1 VKTKLLIVY
10 IALITVPLVVLGWL
24 GARAIGQEREML
36 DRNIQALLV
45 EQMGVYDDEIQRL
58 LGSWVQDWENS
69 NWDVTNPNGLREHV
83 NQDGRI
89 TQFFHVDADGRLAYP
104 IANESATDRELNFLR
119 RTDPVW
125 SSGAIHLNQLVD
137 SDVASTRSRLP
148 KKAKTKS
155 AQPSGRWYEWYWG
168 DGLQLLY
175 WWSNESGSI
184 YGVEVSRVR
193 LLAEIIGELPDTP
206 DNVGEQVIGTRLLN
220 ESGHL
225 LYQWGSVATAES
237 TPPSFETS
245 LSAPLGAW
253 SLRAHV
259 TNYSGVSTGN
269 AMLLGVGLVCLALV
283 LTALGIYFYREN
295 TRELREAAQRV
306 NFVNHVSHELKTP
319 LTNIRMY
326 AELLQEQMDPE
337 REQEIGRLGV
347 ILSESQRLSRLITN
361 VLTFNQKKR
370 SALTLR
376 PVPTNI
382 DELIAHVLSHF
393 EKSFVQHDIHVHVE
407 GSIPDEVCIDP
418 DVVEQILGNLLS
430 NVEKYARNSHDLRI
444 QVANMADQITVTI
457 ADNGPGIVRAERQ
470 AIFTAFYRIQDS
482 LTEGVSGTGIGLSI
496 ARDLARLH
504 GGDLE
509 LVPSESGAHFVVR
522 LAVQGEAQ

>member
-1 VKTKLLIVY
+1 VKTNLLVVY
-10 IALITVPLVVLGWL
+10 IALIAVPLVVLGWL

-45 EQMGVYDDEIQRL
+45 EQMSVYDDEIQRL
-58 LGSWVQDWENS
+58 LGSWVQDWES
-69 NWDVTNPNGLREHV
+69 TTWDVTSPDELRNYI

-89 TQFFHVDADGRLAYP
+89 TQFFHVDQDGSVIYP
-104 IANESATDRELNFLR
+104 ASDEMATDRELSFLE
-119 RTDPVW
+119 RTDSVW
-125 SSGAIHLNQLVD
+125 SSGAIHPNQLVD
-137 SDVASTRSRLP
+137 TDTDSTTTRFTG
-148 KKAKTKS
+148 KAKTKS
-155 AQPSGRWYEWYWG
+155 SQPRGRWYEWYWG
-168 DGLQLLY
+168 DGLQLMY
-175 WWSNESGSI
+175 WWSTESGTI
-184 YGVEVSRVR
+184 YGIEVSRVR
-193 LLAEIIGELPDTP
+193 LLAEIIGELPDTS
-206 DNVGEQVIGTRLLN
+206 DTVGEHVIGTQLLN
-220 ESGHL
+220 ESGHM
-225 LYQWGSVATAES
+225 LYQWGSVAAAE
-237 TPPSFETS
+237 TQLPSFETS

-269 AMLLGVGLVCLALV
+269 ALLLGVGLVCLALV

-295 TRELREAAQRV
+295 TRELREATQRV

-361 VLTFNQKKR
+361 VLTFNQRKR

-376 PVPTNI
+376 PVLTNF

-393 EKSFVQHDIHVHVE
+393 EKSFVQHDIEVHVE
-407 GSIPDEVCIDP
+407 GNIPGEVCIDP

-430 NVEKYARNSHDLRI
+430 NVEKYARKSRDLEI
-444 QVANMADQITVTI
+444 NVTKTADLITVTV
-457 ADNGPGIVRAERQ
+457 ADHGPGIDRTERQ
-470 AIFTAFYRIQDS
+470 AIFTPFYRIQDS
-482 LTEGVSGTGIGLSI
+482 LSEGVSGTGIGLSI

-522 LAVQGEAQ
+522 LAIQGES